1 MKTLKTDV
9 LIVGAGP
16 TGLALA
22 TALQSAGIDH
32 RIIDARSEGA
42 NTSRAAVIH
51 AHTLE
56 MLEPLG
62 IVPQLEEEGLKL
74 GRFTLRD
81 RDAPLIQLSFDQLP
95 SAYRHILM
103 LPQNRTEGILASRLE
118 ALGGT
123 VHRNVSA
130 VSASQESEHVTVRTL
145 TADGEEEIRARF
157 VVGADGMHST
167 VRQSTSIRFE
177 GEAYGESFV
186 LADVRMDW
194 PLGPTEV
201 SLSFSPAGLVVI
213 APLPDGSFRI
223 VATMDDAPQVPTV
236 EDIQRLLDERGPR
249 HSPARVTAVAWGS
262 RFRVQHRLAS
272 SYREGRILLMGDAA
286 HVHSPAGG
294 QGMNAGLVDA
304 MVLAEALVAV
314 IGKGA
319 SLATL
324 DEYALL
330 RRPAA
335 GKVLALAS
343 RLTRMATVRPVIL
356 RKIRNLALRLAGRLP
371 AFKRKL
377 ALQLSGI
384 SRRHLSKLSGPTRIS
399 LEAVNSAL
407 TQPAAPALNTGDG
420 VSKTPLAA

>member
-1 MKTLKTDV
+1 MKTRYTDV

-22 TALQSAGIDH
+22 TALQAAGIDH
-32 RIIDARSEGA
+32 QIIDGREEGA
-42 NTSRAAVIH
+42 KTSRAAVIH

-62 IVPQLEEEGLKL
+62 VVPDLHKVGLTL
-74 GRFTLRD
+74 RRFTLRE
-81 RDAPLIQLSFDQLP
+81 RDTPLIQLSFDQLP
-95 SAYRHILM
+95 SKYPHILM
-103 LPQNRTEGILASRLE
+103 LPQDQTEEILATRLE
-118 ALGGT
+118 ALGGSIR
-123 VHRNVSA
+123 RNVTA
-130 VSASQESEHVTVRTL
+130 VSASQEADHVIVRTSR
-145 TADGEEEIRARF
+145 TDGEENIKARF

-167 VRQSTSIRFE
+167 MRAATSIQFE
-177 GEAYGESFV
+177 GDSYGESFV

-223 VATMDDAPQVPTV
+223 VATMGEAPEVPTID
-236 EDIQRLLDERGPR
+236 DIQNLLDQRGPKL
-249 HSPARVTAVAWGS
+249 SPGRVTEVAWGS
-262 RFRVQHRLAS
+262 RFRVHHRLAS

-314 IGKGA
+314 GNGA
-319 SLATL
+319 PLSTL
-324 DEYALL
+324 DEYAHL

-335 GKVLALAS
+335 GEVLVLAS
-343 RLTRMATVRPVIL
+343 RLTSMATIRPIVL
-356 RKIRNLALRLAGRLP
+356 RKARNMVLRLLGHLP

-377 ALQLSGI
+377 ALQLSGV
-384 SRRHLSKLSGPTRIS
+384 SRRHLSKLSRPKQIVP
-399 LEAVNSAL
+399 EAVWSAL
-407 TQPAAPALNTGDG
+407 AQRSAAAMRTTDQRRFD
-420 VSKTPLAA
+420 VAA

>member
-1 MKTLKTDV
+1 MQSLNTDV

-22 TALQSAGIDH
+22 TALQQAGVDH
-32 RIIDARSEGA
+32 LIIDGLPAGA

-62 IVPQLEEEGLKL
+62 VVEELEAEGLTL

-81 RDAPLIQLSFDQLP
+81 RDAPLIQLGFDQLP

-103 LPQNRTEGILASRLE
+103 IPQPQTEAILTSRLQN
-118 ALGGT
+118 LGGT
-123 VHRNVSA
+123 VRRNVKA
-130 VSASQESEHVTVRTL
+130 VSATQNGNEVLVQTVTP
-145 TADGEEEIRARF
+145 DGDQEIRARF
-157 VVGADGMHST
+157 VVGADGMQST
-167 VRQSTSIRFE
+167 IRQSTSIQFE

-223 VATMDDAPQVPTV
+223 VATMDEAPEAPTV
-236 EDIQRLLDERGPR
+236 DDIQRLLDERGPR
-249 HSPARVTAVAWGS
+249 TSPARIHEITWGS
-262 RFRVQHRLAS
+262 RFRVHHRLAS
-272 SYREGRILLMGDAA
+272 SYRDGRILLMGDAA

-304 MVLAEALVAV
+304 MVLSQALIAIVRD
-314 IGKGA
+314 GA
-319 SLATL
+319 SVAML
-324 DEYALL
+324 DQYAQM

-335 GKVLALAS
+335 SEVLTLAS
-343 RLTRMATVRPVIL
+343 RLTKIATVRPVLL
-356 RKIRNLALRLAGRLP
+356 RKARNFVLRLLGQLP
-371 AFKRKL
+371 PFERKM

-384 SRRHLSKLSGPTRIS
+384 SRRHLSTMGRKPTSR
-399 LEAVNSAL
+399 
-407 TQPAAPALNTGDG
+407 
-420 VSKTPLAA
+420 